1 MREGKQGFMAEER
14 RELSEQEQF
23 RLDKLLALEAAGE
36 LPFTITKSAQD
47 THSSQISENFDA
59 YEGKTVCV
67 AGRIMSKR
75 GMGKVSFV
83 DLQDRAG
90 RIQIFSKIDKLGE
103 ESYKAWQNLDIGDL
117 VEVTGEVFR
126 TQRGEI
132 SIRNGAYKLLAK
144 SLRPL
149 PEKFHGLQ
157 DTDTRYRKR
166 YLDLIVNPSV
176 QDTFI
181 KRSKIISIFRR
192 ELDKLDYIEVETPLL
207 NVIAGGATARPF
219 VTHHNALDM
228 DLFLRISPELYLKRL
243 IIGGLE
249 RVYEIGRNFRNEGI
263 DHNHNPEF
271 TMLEAYWAYAD
282 YQDMAGLVEELLS
295 GLVLHL
301 FGSHEVPYQGRVLN
315 FKPPFRRI
323 SFVEALKEKAG
334 LPFDPLD
341 LERLRLWADAH
352 HPELSQVPNYKLLD
366 KLFGIYV
373 EPELQDPT
381 FVFDFPLA
389 ISPLAKRHREKPGLV
404 ERWDLYAGGME
415 LAPCYSELNDPL
427 DQRERFLEQARRRKE
442 GDEEAPEPDEDFL
455 LALEYGMPP
464 AAGLGL
470 GIDRLAMLLTD
481 QPSLRDVLLF
491 PLLKP
496 KKEAVEEGV

>member
-1 MREGKQGFMAEER
+1 MNDQTRQ
-14 RELSEQEQF
+14 
-23 RLDKLLALEAAGE
+23 RLLNLEALVEAGFA
-36 LPFTITKSAQD
+36 PYPYRFPK
-47 THSSQISENFDA
+47 THSAEAILKAKRGAPPESEWPEEEVA
-59 YEGKTVCV
+59 V
-67 AGRIMSKR
+67 AGRLVALR
-75 GMGKVSFV
+75 RMGKVTFAHLL
-83 DLQDRAG
+83 DETG
-90 RIQIFSKIDKLGE
+90 RIQLYFQRDLTPKYELLKKLDVG
-103 ESYKAWQNLDIGDL
+103 DILG
-117 VEVTGEVFR
+117 VRGHPFTTKTGEV
-126 TQRGEI
+126 TV
-132 SIRNGAYKLLAK
+132 KVLDWTPLVK
-144 SLRPL
+144 SLHPPPDKCHRRR
-149 PEKFHGLQ
+149 
-157 DTDTRYRKR
+157 DTGGRCRQR
-166 YLDLIVNPSV
+166 YLDLIVNPEV
-176 QDTFI
+176 
-181 KRSKIISIFRR
+181 REVFRR
-192 ELDKLDYIEVETPLL
+192 RSEIVRYIRRFFEAKGFLEVETPILQPTT
-207 NVIAGGATARPF
+207 GGAEARPF
-219 VTHHNALDM
+219 KTYHNALDHE
-228 DLFLRISPELYLKRL
+228 FYLRISLELYLKRL
-243 IIGGLE
+243 LVGGYE
-249 RVYEIGRNFRNEGI
+249 KVFEIGRNFRNEGI

>member
-1 MREGKQGFMAEER
+1 M
-14 RELSEQEQF
+14 
-23 RLDKLLALEAAGE
+23 
-36 LPFTITKSAQD
+36 
-47 THSSQISENFDA
+47 
-59 YEGKTVCV
+59 
-67 AGRIMSKR
+67 AGRLVALR
-75 GMGKVSFV
+75 RMGKVTFAHLL
-83 DLQDRAG
+83 DETG
-90 RIQIFSKIDKLGE
+90 RIQLYFQRDLTPKYELLKKLDVG
-103 ESYKAWQNLDIGDL
+103 DILG
-117 VEVTGEVFR
+117 VRGHPFTTKTGEV
-126 TQRGEI
+126 TV
-132 SIRNGAYKLLAK
+132 KVLDWTPLVK
-144 SLRPL
+144 SLHPL
-149 PEKFHGLQ
+149 PDKWHGLR
-157 DTDTRYRKR
+157 DKEVRYRQR
-166 YLDLIVNPSV
+166 YLDLIVNPEV
-176 QDTFI
+176 
-181 KRSKIISIFRR
+181 REVFRR
-192 ELDKLDYIEVETPLL
+192 RSEIVRYIRRFFEAKGFLEVETPILQPTT
-207 NVIAGGATARPF
+207 GGAEARPF
-219 VTHHNALDM
+219 KTYHNALDHE
-228 DLFLRISPELYLKRL
+228 FYLRISLELYLKRL
-243 IIGGLE
+243 LVGGYE
-249 RVYEIGRNFRNEGI
+249 KVFEIGRNFRNEGI

-415 LAPCYSELNDPL
+415 LAPCYSSSTTPWTKGSASWS
-427 DQRERFLEQARRRKE
+427 RRGAARRGTRR
-442 GDEEAPEPDEDFL
+442 
-455 LALEYGMPP
+455 PP
-464 AAGLGL
+464 SPTRTSSWPWSTGCPRRRGWASG
-470 GIDRLAMLLTD
+470 
-481 QPSLRDVLLF
+481 
-491 PLLKP
+491 
-496 KKEAVEEGV
+496 

>member
-1 MREGKQGFMAEER
+1 
-14 RELSEQEQF
+14 
-23 RLDKLLALEAAGE
+23 
-36 LPFTITKSAQD
+36 
-47 THSSQISENFDA
+47 
-59 YEGKTVCV
+59 
-67 AGRIMSKR
+67 
-75 GMGKVSFV
+75 
-83 DLQDRAG
+83 
-90 RIQIFSKIDKLGE
+90 
-103 ESYKAWQNLDIGDL
+103 
-117 VEVTGEVFR
+117 
-126 TQRGEI
+126 
-132 SIRNGAYKLLAK
+132 
-144 SLRPL
+144 
-149 PEKFHGLQ
+149 
-157 DTDTRYRKR
+157 
-166 YLDLIVNPSV
+166 
-176 QDTFI
+176 
-181 KRSKIISIFRR
+181 
-192 ELDKLDYIEVETPLL
+192 
-207 NVIAGGATARPF
+207 
-219 VTHHNALDM
+219 
-228 DLFLRISPELYLKRL
+228 
-243 IIGGLE
+243 
-249 RVYEIGRNFRNEGI
+249 
-263 DHNHNPEF
+263 
-271 TMLEAYWAYAD
+271 MLEAYWAYAD

-491 PLLKP
+491 PSSSPRRRRWKKGSKWP
-496 KKEAVEEGV
+496 KAPPG

>member
-1 MREGKQGFMAEER
+1 MNDQTRQ
-14 RELSEQEQF
+14 
-23 RLDKLLALEAAGE
+23 RLLNLEALVEAGFA
-36 LPFTITKSAQD
+36 PYPYRFPK
-47 THSSQISENFDA
+47 THSAEAILKAKRGAPPESEWPEEEVA
-59 YEGKTVCV
+59 V
-67 AGRIMSKR
+67 AGRLVALR
-75 GMGKVSFV
+75 RMGKVTFAHLL
-83 DLQDRAG
+83 DETG
-90 RIQIFSKIDKLGE
+90 RIQLYFQRDLTPKYELLKKLDVG
-103 ESYKAWQNLDIGDL
+103 DILG
-117 VEVTGEVFR
+117 VRGHPFTTKTGEV
-126 TQRGEI
+126 TV
-132 SIRNGAYKLLAK
+132 KVLDWTPLVK
-144 SLRPL
+144 SLHPL
-149 PEKFHGLQ
+149 PDKWHGLR
-157 DTDTRYRKR
+157 DKEVRYRQR
-166 YLDLIVNPSV
+166 YLDLIVNPEV
-176 QDTFI
+176 
-181 KRSKIISIFRR
+181 REVFRR
-192 ELDKLDYIEVETPLL
+192 RSEIVRYIRRFFEAKGFLEVETPILQPTT
-207 NVIAGGATARPF
+207 GGAEARPF
-219 VTHHNALDM
+219 KTYHNALDHE
-228 DLFLRISPELYLKRL
+228 FYLRISLELYLKRL
-243 IIGGLE
+243 LVGGYE
-249 RVYEIGRNFRNEGI
+249 KVFEIGRNFRNEGI

-464 AAGLGL
+464 AAGRARGRRRRAV
-470 GIDRLAMLLTD
+470 RLTGR
-481 QPSLRDVLLF
+481 PSRWA
-491 PLLKP
+491 PHP
-496 KKEAVEEGV
+496 

>member
-1 MREGKQGFMAEER
+1 
-14 RELSEQEQF
+14 
-23 RLDKLLALEAAGE
+23 
-36 LPFTITKSAQD
+36 
-47 THSSQISENFDA
+47 
-59 YEGKTVCV
+59 V
-67 AGRIMSKR
+67 AGRLVALR
-75 GMGKVSFV
+75 RMGKVTFAHLL
-83 DLQDRAG
+83 DETG
-90 RIQIFSKIDKLGE
+90 RIQLYFQRDLTPKYELLKKLDVG
-103 ESYKAWQNLDIGDL
+103 DILG
-117 VEVTGEVFR
+117 VRGHPFTTKTGEV
-126 TQRGEI
+126 TV
-132 SIRNGAYKLLAK
+132 KVLDWTPLVK
-144 SLRPL
+144 SLHPL
-149 PEKFHGLQ
+149 PDKWHGLR
-157 DTDTRYRKR
+157 DKEVRYRQR
-166 YLDLIVNPSV
+166 YLDLIVNPEV
-176 QDTFI
+176 
-181 KRSKIISIFRR
+181 REVFRR
-192 ELDKLDYIEVETPLL
+192 RSEIVRYIRRFFEAKGFLEVETPILQPTT
-207 NVIAGGATARPF
+207 GGAEARPF
-219 VTHHNALDM
+219 KTYHNALDHE
-228 DLFLRISPELYLKRL
+228 FYLRISLELYLKRL
-243 IIGGLE
+243 LVGGYE
-249 RVYEIGRNFRNEGI
+249 KVFEIGRNFRNEGI

>member
-1 MREGKQGFMAEER
+1 MNDQTRQ
-14 RELSEQEQF
+14 
-23 RLDKLLALEAAGE
+23 RLLNLEALVEAGFA
-36 LPFTITKSAQD
+36 PYPYRFPK
-47 THSSQISENFDA
+47 THSAEAILKAKRGAPPESEWPEEEVA
-59 YEGKTVCV
+59 V
-67 AGRIMSKR
+67 AGRLVALR
-75 GMGKVSFV
+75 RMGKVTFAHLL
-83 DLQDRAG
+83 DETG
-90 RIQIFSKIDKLGE
+90 RIQLYFQRDLTPKYELLKKLDVG
-103 ESYKAWQNLDIGDL
+103 DILG
-117 VEVTGEVFR
+117 VRGHPFTTKTGEV
-126 TQRGEI
+126 TV
-132 SIRNGAYKLLAK
+132 KVLDWTPLVK
-144 SLRPL
+144 SLHPL
-149 PEKFHGLQ
+149 PDKWHGLR
-157 DTDTRYRKR
+157 DKEVRYRQR
-166 YLDLIVNPSV
+166 YLDLIVNPEV
-176 QDTFI
+176 
-181 KRSKIISIFRR
+181 REVFRR
-192 ELDKLDYIEVETPLL
+192 RSEIVRYIRRFFEAKGFLEVETPILQPTT
-207 NVIAGGATARPF
+207 GGAEARPF
-219 VTHHNALDM
+219 KTYHNALDHE
-228 DLFLRISPELYLKRL
+228 FYLRISLELYLKRL
-243 IIGGLE
+243 LVGGYE
-249 RVYEIGRNFRNEGI
+249 KVFEIGRNFRNEGI

-415 LAPCYSELNDPL
+415 LAPCYSELNDPI
-427 DQRERFLEQARRRKE
+427 DQRARFEEQLKLSE
-442 GDEEAPEPDEDFL
+442 KGDDEAMFIDQDFL
-455 LALEYGMPP
+455 RALEYGMPP
-464 AAGLGL
+464 TSGM
-470 GIDRLAMLLTD
+470 GIGMDRLTMLLTD
-481 QPSLRDVLLF
+481 QSSIQEVLFF
-491 PLLKP
+491 PQMRPEK
-496 KKEAVEEGV
+496 AD

>member
-1 MREGKQGFMAEER
+1 MNDQTRQ
-14 RELSEQEQF
+14 
-23 RLDKLLALEAAGE
+23 RLLNLEALVEAGFA
-36 LPFTITKSAQD
+36 PYPYRFPK
-47 THSSQISENFDA
+47 THSAEAILKAKRGAPPESEWPEEEVA
-59 YEGKTVCV
+59 V
-67 AGRIMSKR
+67 AGRLVALR
-75 GMGKVSFV
+75 RMGKVTFAHLL
-83 DLQDRAG
+83 DETG
-90 RIQIFSKIDKLGE
+90 RIQLYFQRDLTPKYELLKKLDVG
-103 ESYKAWQNLDIGDL
+103 DILG
-117 VEVTGEVFR
+117 VRGHPFTTKTGEV
-126 TQRGEI
+126 TV
-132 SIRNGAYKLLAK
+132 KVLDWTPLVK
-144 SLRPL
+144 SLHPL
-149 PEKFHGLQ
+149 PDKWHGLR
-157 DTDTRYRKR
+157 DKEVRYRQR
-166 YLDLIVNPSV
+166 YLDLIVNPEV
-176 QDTFI
+176 
-181 KRSKIISIFRR
+181 REVFRR
-192 ELDKLDYIEVETPLL
+192 RSEIVRYIRRFFEAKGFLEVETPILQPTT
-207 NVIAGGATARPF
+207 GGAEARPF
-219 VTHHNALDM
+219 KTYHNALDHE
-228 DLFLRISPELYLKRL
+228 FYLRISLELYLKRL
-243 IIGGLE
+243 LVGGYE
-249 RVYEIGRNFRNEGI
+249 KVFEIGRNFRNEGI

-271 TMLEAYWAYAD
+271 T
-282 YQDMAGLVEELLS
+282 LVEELLS

>member
-1 MREGKQGFMAEER
+1 MN
-14 RELSEQEQF
+14 EQTRQ
-23 RLDKLLALEAAGE
+23 RLLNLEALVEAGFE
-36 LPFTITKSAQD
+36 PYPYRFPK
-47 THSSQISENFDA
+47 THSAGAILDA
-59 YEGKTVCV
+59 KAGAPPETEWPEEVAL
-67 AGRIMSKR
+67 AGRVVAIR
-75 GMGKVSFV
+75 RMGKVTFAHLLDES
-83 DLQDRAG
+83 G
-90 RIQIFSKIDKLGE
+90 RIQLYFQKDLTPRYELLKKLDVG
-103 ESYKAWQNLDIGDL
+103 DILGVKGPL
-117 VEVTGEVFR
+117 FTTKTGEV
-126 TQRGEI
+126 TVKVL
-132 SIRNGAYKLLAK
+132 SWTPLVK
-144 SLRPL
+144 SLHPL
-149 PEKFHGLQ
+149 PDKWHGLK
-157 DTDTRYRKR
+157 DKEVRYRQR
-166 YLDLIVNPSV
+166 YLDLIVNPEV
-176 QDTFI
+176 
-181 KRSKIISIFRR
+181 REVFRR
-192 ELDKLDYIEVETPLL
+192 RSEMVRYIRRFFEDRGFLEVETPILQ
-207 NVIAGGATARPF
+207 ATTGGAEARPF
-219 VTHHNALDM
+219 KTYHHALDHEF
-228 DLFLRISPELYLKRL
+228 FLRISLELYLKRL
-243 IIGGLE
+243 LVGGYE
-249 RVYEIGRNFRNEGI
+249 KVFEIGRVFRNEGI

-282 YQDMAGLVEELLS
+282 YQDMALLVEELLS

-301 FGSHEVPYQGRVLN
+301 FGTYEVPYGGRLLN

-352 HPELSQVPNYKLLD
+352 HPELAQVPSYKLLD
-366 KLFGIYV
+366 KLFGLYV

-389 ISPLAKRHREKPGLV
+389 ISPLAKRHRERPGLT
-404 ERWDLYAGGME
+404 ERWDLFAGGME
-415 LAPCYSELNDPL
+415 LAPAYSELNDPL

-491 PLLKP
+491 PLMKP
-496 KKEAVEEGV
+496 KKEEEALEEA

>member
-1 MREGKQGFMAEER
+1 MN
-14 RELSEQEQF
+14 EQTQQ
-23 RLDKLLALEAAGE
+23 RLKNLEALVEAGFA
-36 LPFTITKSAQD
+36 PYPYRYPK
-47 THSSQISENFDA
+47 THSAREILEA
-59 YEGKTVCV
+59 KKGAPPETEWPEEVAV
-67 AGRIMSKR
+67 AGRLVALR
-75 GMGKVSFV
+75 RMGKVTFAHLLDETGKIQLYFQK
-83 DLQDRAG
+83 DLTPRYELL
-90 RIQIFSKIDKLGE
+90 KKLDVG
-103 ESYKAWQNLDIGDL
+103 DILG
-117 VEVTGEVFR
+117 VKGTVFTTKTGEV
-126 TQRGEI
+126 TVKI
-132 SIRNGAYKLLAK
+132 LDWTPLVK
-144 SLRPL
+144 SLHPL
-149 PEKFHGLQ
+149 PDKWHGIR
-157 DTDTRYRKR
+157 DKEVRYRQR
-166 YLDLIVNPSV
+166 YLDLIVNPEV
-176 QDTFI
+176 
-181 KRSKIISIFRR
+181 REVFRR
-192 ELDKLDYIEVETPLL
+192 RTEMVRYIRRFFEEKGFLEVETPILQPTT
-207 NVIAGGATARPF
+207 GGAEARPF
-219 VTHHNALDM
+219 KTYHNALDHEF
-228 DLFLRISPELYLKRL
+228 FLRISLELYLKRL
-243 IIGGLE
+243 LVGGFE
-249 RVYEIGRNFRNEGI
+249 KVFEIGRNFRNEGI

-282 YQDMAGLVEELLS
+282 YLDMASLVEELLS
-295 GLVLHL
+295 GLVYHL
-301 FGSHEVPYQGRVLN
+301 FGTYKIPYQGRTLD
-315 FKPPFRRI
+315 FTPPFKRI

-352 HPELSQVPNYKLLD
+352 HPELAHVPSYKLLD
-366 KLFGIYV
+366 KLFGLYV

-427 DQRERFLEQARRRKE
+427 DQRERFLEQARRRQA

-470 GIDRLAMLLTD
+470 GIDRLAMILTD

-496 KKEAVEEGV
+496 KKEAVEEGA

>member
-1 MREGKQGFMAEER
+1 VGG
-14 RELSEQEQF
+14 
-23 RLDKLLALEAAGE
+23 
-36 LPFTITKSAQD
+36 
-47 THSSQISENFDA
+47 
-59 YEGKTVCV
+59 YE
-67 AGRIMSKR
+67 
-75 GMGKVSFV
+75 KVF
-83 DLQDRAG
+83 
-90 RIQIFSKIDKLGE
+90 
-103 ESYKAWQNLDIGDL
+103 
-117 VEVTGEVFR
+117 
-126 TQRGEI
+126 
-132 SIRNGAYKLLAK
+132 
-144 SLRPL
+144 
-149 PEKFHGLQ
+149 
-157 DTDTRYRKR
+157 
-166 YLDLIVNPSV
+166 
-176 QDTFI
+176 
-181 KRSKIISIFRR
+181 
-192 ELDKLDYIEVETPLL
+192 
-207 NVIAGGATARPF
+207 
-219 VTHHNALDM
+219 
-228 DLFLRISPELYLKRL
+228 
-243 IIGGLE
+243 
-249 RVYEIGRNFRNEGI
+249 EIGRVFRNEGI

-282 YQDMAGLVEELLS
+282 YQDMALLVEELLS

-301 FGSHEVPYQGRVLN
+301 FGTYEVPYQGRILN

-352 HPELSQVPNYKLLD
+352 HPELAQVPSYKLLD
-366 KLFGIYV
+366 KLFGLYV

-389 ISPLAKRHREKPGLV
+389 ISPLAKRHRERPGLT
-404 ERWDLYAGGME
+404 ERWDLFAGGME
-415 LAPCYSELNDPL
+415 LAPAYSELNDPL

-491 PLLKP
+491 PLMKP
-496 KKEAVEEGV
+496 KKEEEALEEA